1 MTPAR
6 SRLLILAAGD
16 DIAVALDDLA
26 PGERLDSPSGP
37 EPLTVRGP
45 VPRGHK
51 VALRD
56 VAAGAPV
63 RKYGQII
70 GVAAAPISVGEH
82 VHTHNLEFAPGRQGG
97 ATPADGAA
105 ASGAARIL
113 PGSAAGRTA
122 PAGGL
127 QPPPTFDGFVRA
139 DGRVGTRNYI
149 GVLTSVN
156 CSATVAKL
164 IAREAE
170 RRLGPFPNVDGVVA
184 LTHGTG
190 CGMTVAGEGMQL
202 LRRTLHG
209 YAAHPNFAAILTV
222 GLGCEVNQLA
232 DLDLTSGPN
241 PAATLSIQ
249 EAGGTTA
256 AVRAGL
262 DTLAELLPAADAARR
277 VPVPASR
284 LILGLECG
292 GSDGYSG
299 ITANPALGAAADLLV
314 GCGGTAVLGETPEIY
329 GAEHLLIARAAEP
342 AVAAAIRERIA
353 WWEAYAEKDAATLDG
368 NPSPGNKAGGIT
380 TITEKSLG
388 AVAKGGTTPLR
399 AVYRYAEPVT
409 ESGLV
414 FMDTP
419 GYDPVSVTGM
429 VAGGAQVVCF
439 TTGRG
444 SVFGGKPAPS
454 LKLCSNS
461 ETYRRMTED
470 MDVNCGE
477 IADGTATVGTLGRR
491 IFDLVLA
498 TASGRRTA
506 SEVLGFGEEEFT
518 PWQLGV
524 VL

>member
-1 MTPAR
+1 M
-6 SRLLILAAGD
+6 
-16 DIAVALDDLA
+16 
-26 PGERLDSPSGP
+26 
-37 EPLTVRGP
+37 
-45 VPRGHK
+45 
-51 VALRD
+51 
-56 VAAGAPV
+56 
-63 RKYGQII
+63 
-70 GVAAAPISVGEH
+70 
-82 VHTHNLEFAPGRQGG
+82 
-97 ATPADGAA
+97 
-105 ASGAARIL
+105 
-113 PGSAAGRTA
+113 
-122 PAGGL
+122 
-127 QPPPTFDGFVRA
+127 
-139 DGRVGTRNYI
+139 
-149 GVLTSVN
+149 
-156 CSATVAKL
+156 AKL

-170 RRLGPFPNVDGVVA
+170 RRLGSFPNVDGVVA

-232 DLDLTSGPN
+232 DLDLTRGPN

-262 DTLAELLPAADAARR
+262 DALAELLPAADAARR

-299 ITANPALGAAADLLV
+299 ITANPALGVAADLLA

-342 AVAAAIRERIA
+342 AVADAIRERIA

-388 AVAKGGTTPLR
+388 AVAKGGSTPLR

-409 ESGLV
+409 ENGLV

-477 IADGTATVGTLGRR
+477 IADGTATVAALGRR
-491 IFDLVLA
+491 IFDLVLE

-506 SEVLGFGEEEFT
+506 SEVLGFGDEEFT

>member
-1 MTPAR
+1 MTQR
-6 SRLLILAAGD
+6 QKVLTLAAGD
-16 DIAVALDDLA
+16 DVGIAMADLA
-26 PGERLDSPSGP
+26 QGEKLQGTTV
-37 EPLTVRGP
+37 TVRDA

-51 VALRD
+51 IALRD
-56 VAAGAPV
+56 VPAGAGV
-63 RKYGQII
+63 RKYGQVI
-70 GVAAAPISVGEH
+70 GAASRPIMAGEH
-82 VHTHNLEFAPGRQGG
+82 VHSHNLRFAPELRGDS
-97 ATPADGAA
+97 ATDVHARNAVAAADG
-105 ASGAARIL
+105 
-113 PGSAAGRTA
+113 PV
-122 PAGGL
+122 PV
-127 QPPPTFDGFVRA
+127 FDGFVRA

-149 GVLTSVN
+149 GIVTSVN

-170 RRLGPFPNVDGVVA
+170 RRLGDFPNVDGVVA

-190 CGMTVAGEGMQL
+190 CGMAASGEGPDM
-202 LRRTLHG
+202 LRRTLRG
-209 YAAHPNFAAILTV
+209 YAEHPNFAGVLAI
-222 GLGCEVNQLA
+222 GLGCEVNQLSA
-232 DLDLTSGPN
+232 LDLADGPN
-241 PAATLSIQ
+241 PAIAMTIQ

-262 DTLAELLPAADAARR
+262 DDLAKLLPAANAARR
-277 VPVPASR
+277 VPVPVSR
-284 LILGLECG
+284 LVLGLECG
-292 GSDGYSG
+292 GSDSYSG

-314 GCGGTAVLGETPEIY
+314 GYGGTAILGETPEIY
-329 GAEHLLIARAAEP
+329 GAEHLLIARATTP
-342 AVAAAIRERIA
+342 AVADAIRERIA
-353 WWEAYAEKDAATLDG
+353 WWERYAAQNESTMDG

-380 TITEKSLG
+380 TIAEKSLG
-388 AVAKGGTTPLR
+388 AIAKGGTTPLR
-399 AVYRYAEPVT
+399 AVYQYAESVT
-409 ESGLV
+409 ETGFV

-454 LKLCSNS
+454 IKLCSNS
-461 ETYRRMTED
+461 ETYQRMTED

-477 IADGTATVGTLGRR
+477 IADGTATVPEMGQR
-491 IFDLVLA
+491 IFDLVVA

-506 SEVLGFGEEEFT
+506 SELLGFGEEEFT

>member
-1 MTPAR
+1 MTPVR
-6 SRLLILAAGD
+6 PRLLVLAPDD
-16 DIAVALDDLA
+16 DIAVALDDLT
-26 PGERLDSPSGP
+26 PGERMDGP
-37 EPLTVRGP
+37 PGGHPFAVRDP

-56 VAAGAPV
+56 VANGAPV
-63 RKYGQII
+63 RKYGQVI
-70 GVAAAPISVGEH
+70 GVASAPVAAGEH
-82 VHTHNLEFAPGRQGG
+82 VHTHNLRFAPDRQGG
-97 ATPADGAA
+97 PASAIPAHGTP
-105 ASGAARIL
+105 
-113 PGSAAGRTA
+113 PA
-122 PAGGL
+122 PDTG
-127 QPPPTFDGFVRA
+127 QPPMFDGYVRD
-139 DGRVGTRNYI
+139 DGRVGTRNYLGI
-149 GVLTSVN
+149 VTSVN

-170 RRLGPFPNVDGVVA
+170 RRLTGFPHVDGVVA

-190 CGMTVAGEGMQL
+190 CGMTVEGEGPDL
-202 LRRTLHG
+202 LRRTLRG
-209 YAAHPNFAAILTV
+209 YAEHPNFAAVLAI
-222 GLGCEVNQLA
+222 GLGCEVNQLST
-232 DLDLTSGPN
+232 LDLASGPN
-241 PAATLSIQ
+241 PATAMTIQ

-256 AVRAGL
+256 AVRKGL
-262 DTLAELLPAADAARR
+262 DELAKLLPAADAARR
-277 VPVPASR
+277 VPVPASK

-314 GCGGTAVLGETPEIY
+314 SYGGTAILGETPEIY
-329 GAEHLLIARAAEP
+329 GAEHLLIARAATP
-342 AVAAAIRERIA
+342 AVADAIRERIA
-353 WWEAYAEKDAATLDG
+353 WWEAYAAQSGGTLDG

-380 TITEKSLG
+380 TIVEKSLG
-388 AVAKGGTTPLR
+388 AIAKGGSTPLR

-409 ESGLV
+409 EKGFV

-429 VAGGAQVVCF
+429 TAGGAQVICF

-454 LKLCSNS
+454 LKLCSNT

-477 IADGTATVGTLGRR
+477 IADGTATVAEMGRR

-506 SEVLGFGEEEFT
+506 SELLGFGEEEFT